1 MKWFSPPTPSESP
14 KNQVSS
20 QAGEKTET
28 ITEIKT
34 KNIFSAEKVFLPTDT
49 LENDQF
55 KLTFSNR
62 GGNLLQAELK
72 NFKES
77 VKKDSPNIQLLNKN
91 TPYSF
96 MTLFSEKKLEN
107 IQTLPFKTQTKNN
120 KIIYTA
126 KYEGIE
132 ITKEYTLE
140 EDYYVRFKMVI
151 DRSQSTMKNFGDLIV
166 PLGARDLTHDSNEPL
181 KSWEIVAFQNDSITR
196 KKIESLKGEELLQ
209 GTTNWLAFGNRYF
222 STALVNESKIN
233 PDVVLLT
240 QNTFSGGY
248 LRYPVK
254 FDSNKMEYDFKFFMG
269 PKNLTVLSKVPG
281 LRQLIDYGM
290 FSFLAYPMLTVLHFF
305 YKFIPNYGLAIILL
319 TIFVRILFYP
329 LSVKSYRSMK
339 EMQKI
344 QPEILAL
351 KEKYK
356 DDKERFNREQLAL
369 FKTHKVNPA
378 GGCLPMLIQ
387 LPFFI
392 ALYALLA
399 NSIELFQAPFIFWIK
414 DLTTKDPYYVIPAF
428 MGVAMFIQQKITPMS
443 GMDPAQQK
451 IMLFMPIIFTFIMLN
466 LPSGLTLYIF
476 VSTILGV
483 IQQQYMTRNEPAKIT
498 APHLTKT

>member
-1 MKWFSPPTPSESP
+1 
-14 KNQVSS
+14 
-20 QAGEKTET
+20 
-28 ITEIKT
+28 
-34 KNIFSAEKVFLPTDT
+34 
-49 LENDQF
+49 
-55 KLTFSNR
+55 
-62 GGNLLQAELK
+62 
-72 NFKES
+72 
-77 VKKDSPNIQLLNKN
+77 
-91 TPYSF
+91 
-96 MTLFSEKKLEN
+96 
-107 IQTLPFKTQTKNN
+107 
-120 KIIYTA
+120 
-126 KYEGIE
+126 
-132 ITKEYTLE
+132 
-140 EDYYVRFKMVI
+140 
-151 DRSQSTMKNFGDLIV
+151 
-166 PLGARDLTHDSNEPL
+166 
-181 KSWEIVAFQNDSITR
+181 
-196 KKIESLKGEELLQ
+196 
-209 GTTNWLAFGNRYF
+209 
-222 STALVNESKIN
+222 
-233 PDVVLLT
+233 
-240 QNTFSGGY
+240 
-248 LRYPVK
+248 
-254 FDSNKMEYDFKFFMG
+254 MEYDFKFFMG

-428 MGVAMFIQQKITPMS
+428 MEVAMFIQQKITPMS